1 MKRRFF
7 VYGVGLLLAGLIL
20 LAAGAL
26 YYGHSMKTKKKLATP
41 PLTAPSEPQQTAA
54 DTPVAQETPVE
65 DVSTVQPE
73 PNPQEVVPTPPE
85 QVDTPAQPE
94 DTTPEPEPTQQTPE
108 ELVTPTPVAPT
119 ETEPAAPPEPTP
131 EPTPTEPS
139 TEPAEQAA
147 EEPTAEPQP
156 TEPVQ
161 EPAEEPV
168 HTIAFAEDVQNLL
181 DSLSKPVP
189 TNRFPLIKAVEK
201 GDMEQARQLL
211 AEGAPI
217 NAQDVAGFTALAA
230 AIQANQTEAALW
242 LIEQQADVNM
252 ADVLGVT
259 PLMRAARL
267 GNPKLVRKLLECGAD
282 KTLKDLWQNSSYA
295 YAKDSGND
303 EVLLLLV
310 D

>member
-7 VYGVGLLLAGLIL
+7 LYGVGLVLAALIL

-26 YYGHSMKTKKKLATP
+26 YYGHSVKNKKKPVTP
-41 PLTAPSEPQQTAA
+41 TVTAPTEPEQIAA
-54 DTPVAQETPVE
+54 DASVTAETPVE
-65 DVSTVQPE
+65 DTAPQQADSTP
-73 PNPQEVVPTPPE
+73 EVVPTPPE
-85 QVDTPAQPE
+85 PSETPEAPEITPTEPQESPQEQEAATTTPAETTDVEPAPE
-94 DTTPEPEPTQQTPE
+94 PVEAPTPEPEPQ
-108 ELVTPTPVAPT
+108 
-119 ETEPAAPPEPTP
+119 PA
-131 EPTPTEPS
+131 
-139 TEPAEQAA
+139 
-147 EEPTAEPQP
+147 
-156 TEPVQ
+156 
-161 EPAEEPV
+161 EPAEEKTEV
-168 HTIAFAEDVQNLL
+168 ITFSEDVQSLL

-189 TNRFPLIKAVEK
+189 ANRFPLIKAVEK

-211 AEGAPI
+211 ADGASL
-217 NAQDVAGFTALAA
+217 NEQDVAGFTALAA

-242 LIEQQADVNM
+242 LIEQKADVNLP
-252 ADVLGVT
+252 DVLGVT

-295 YAKDSGND
+295 YAKDGGND